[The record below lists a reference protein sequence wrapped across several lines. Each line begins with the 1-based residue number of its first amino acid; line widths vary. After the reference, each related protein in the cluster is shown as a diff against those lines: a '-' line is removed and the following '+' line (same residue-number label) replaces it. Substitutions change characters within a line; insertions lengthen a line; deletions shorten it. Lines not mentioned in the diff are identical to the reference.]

1 MKKPLIGLTPSHNTD
16 SREQFLRLA
25 YTAAVSAAGAI
36 PVILPLEASREDCRQ
51 LAESFDGFLFTGG
64 PDLHPF
70 LYGEETHPQCGDVS
84 PERDAMETALL
95 PRIMELKK
103 PVLGICRGLQT
114 INVVLGGTLYQDIP
128 SQAAQAVPIAHRQ
141 PFHYVSPAHRVH
153 VLPDTRLMEICQAPV
168 IRVNSMHH
176 QAVKDLAPGLI
187 VSGKDENGLI
197 EAAELPDYPYLV
209 AVQWH
214 QEYLWQQ
221 DPAAAALFR
230 SFADACRC

>member
-1 MKKPLIGLTPSHNTD
+1 MKKPLIAINPLVD
-16 SREQFLRLA
+16 EERESYWMLPGYFRGILQ
-25 YTAAVSAAGAI
+25 AGGI
-36 PVILPLEASREDCRQ
+36 PVMLPSLSESADLEA
-51 LAESFDGFLFTGG
+51 LADAFDGFLFPGG
-64 PDLHPF
+64 QDVAPE
-70 LYGEETHPQCGDVS
+70 LYGAEVLPRCGPRC
-84 PERDAMETALL
+84 PERDEMEAAFL
-95 PRIMELKK
+95 PLVRRRGKAA
-103 PVLGICRGLQT
+103 LGICRGLQFF
-114 INVVLGGTLYQDIP
+114 NVALGGTLYQDIP

-214 QEYLWQQ
+214 PEYLWQQ

>member
-1 MKKPLIGLTPSHNTD
+1 
-16 SREQFLRLA
+16 
-25 YTAAVSAAGAI
+25 
-36 PVILPLEASREDCRQ
+36 
-51 LAESFDGFLFTGG
+51 
-64 PDLHPF
+64 
-70 LYGEETHPQCGDVS
+70 
-84 PERDAMETALL
+84 METALL

-214 QEYLWQQ
+214 PEYLWQQ

>member
-1 MKKPLIGLTPSHNTD
+1 
-16 SREQFLRLA
+16 
-25 YTAAVSAAGAI
+25 
-36 PVILPLEASREDCRQ
+36 
-51 LAESFDGFLFTGG
+51 
-64 PDLHPF
+64 
-70 LYGEETHPQCGDVS
+70 
-84 PERDAMETALL
+84 
-95 PRIMELKK
+95 
-103 PVLGICRGLQT
+103 
-114 INVVLGGTLYQDIP
+114 
-128 SQAAQAVPIAHRQ
+128 
-141 PFHYVSPAHRVH
+141 
-153 VLPDTRLMEICQAPV
+153 MEICQAPV

-214 QEYLWQQ
+214 PEYLWQQ